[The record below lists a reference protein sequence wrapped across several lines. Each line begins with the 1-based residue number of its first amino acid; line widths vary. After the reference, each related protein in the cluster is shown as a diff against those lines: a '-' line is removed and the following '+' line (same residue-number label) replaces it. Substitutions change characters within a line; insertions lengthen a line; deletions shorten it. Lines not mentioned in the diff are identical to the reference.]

1 MSNAREETPRER
13 QEKMRQAFAEAAEN
27 SGLPLESD
35 ESLENRM
42 VGIALPAAHSTVD
55 VDQAAKPPKIDES
68 SDGAE
73 IEAVLNGFHSLT
85 PAEYETNWEYTLDTY
100 ITVGPPPVGI
110 QPMNRKTVQKW
121 LQERSAEFAAWK
133 DREISLTN
141 LKTVYLGDSLATA
154 TYFLTEKG
162 QQGKIGAGNGAAML
176 VKESQGG
183 TWSWKIAVISKYVDV
198 K

>member
-1 MSNAREETPRER
+1 
-13 QEKMRQAFAEAAEN
+13 
-27 SGLPLESD
+27 
-35 ESLENRM
+35 
-42 VGIALPAAHSTVD
+42 VD

-73 IEAVLNGFHSLT
+73 IEAVLNGWHSLT
-85 PAEYETNWEYTLDTY
+85 PQEYETNWNYTLDTY
-100 ITVGPPPVGI
+100 ITVAPPPSGI
-110 QPMNRKTVQKW
+110 QPMNRKTVKKW
-121 LQERSAEFAAWK
+121 LEDRSAEFAAWK

-141 LKTVYLGDSLATA
+141 VNTVFLGDSLATT

-162 QQGKIGAGNGAAML
+162 QQGKVAAGNGAAML
-176 VKESQGG
+176 IKESQGG